1 MSVSTEDYNSVKGLP
16 ADLTASVIRDRLVE
30 ALDKADHYVRS
41 APADIVGLLAVD
53 VNGRPAQ
60 ISSLNES
67 GVQFRKA
74 TSERELMPS
83 LPDVPEEWRGI
94 GHVE

>member
-1 MSVSTEDYNSVKGLP
+1 
-16 ADLTASVIRDRLVE
+16 
-30 ALDKADHYVRS
+30 
-41 APADIVGLLAVD
+41 
-53 VNGRPAQ
+53 
-60 ISSLNES
+60 LNES